1 MANLIR
7 ELRAQLGTT
16 PVNDPCAVLI
26 VPWDHSSLVESGN
39 RTGTDTALF
48 CQVHAGEG
56 QCRGTAF
63 VDIRKRSVGD
73 AMDPSRIERLALSH
87 DSHRK
92 TPIQTNGETEAI
104 VSFAFAYGF
113 VLNRRHCRY

>member
-7 ELRAQLGTT
+7 ELRAQLGTI
-16 PVNDPCAVLI
+16 PVNNPCAVLI

-56 QCRGTAF
+56 HCRGTAF
-63 VDIRKRSVGD
+63 VDISEQLVGN
-73 AMDPSRIERLALSH
+73 AMVPSRIERLVWGH

-92 TPIQTNGETEAI
+92 TPTQTNGETEAI

-113 VLNRRHCRY
+113 VLNRRHCPY